1 MIAGRSLGQPGVAFA
16 LAATVLFGLATPF
29 GKMLVGSI
37 DPAMMAGLLYLGSGV
52 GLLLLRAIW
61 GSGGREEPL
70 SRRDVPFLAAAV
82 IAAAALNHLKN

>member
-16 LAATVLFGLATPF
+16 LAAAVLFGLATPF
-29 GKMLVGSI
+29 AKMLVGSI
-37 DPAMMAGLLYLGSGV
+37 DPVMMAGLLYLGSGV

-70 SRRDVPFLAAAV
+70 SRRRYLAAMSPSWPAPSSRGR
-82 IAAAALNHLKN
+82 L